1 MAERVG
7 VGTVVLIAGLVS
19 LISSATVAIWWER
32 QLDQRLV
39 MRPPVMILDLLALA
53 RATDPEA
60 LTAMMRDPAT
70 LVRHERVPVKH
81 FWIMGETSDSFDSRY
96 WGFLP
101 QSQVVGKAYALF

>member
-19 LISSATVAIWWER
+19 LISSAAVAIWWER

-39 MRPPVMILDLLALA
+39 MRPPVMILDLSALA

-60 LTAMMRDPAT
+60 LTAVMRAYTQAADRLAEQGV
-70 LVRHERVPVKH
+70 LVLERQRVLAAPRDLVLRETEVPGV
-81 FWIMGETSDSFDSRY
+81 
-96 WGFLP
+96 P
-101 QSQVVGKAYALF
+101 